1 MTVIVTASAKTM
13 KPPRKRKGSKGW
25 TTIRI
30 RLETETE
37 LKAMRKAGEPLN
49 NVIEHLLQQ
58 AKHPTKHS

>member
-1 MTVIVTASAKTM
+1 M

-49 NVIEHLLQQ
+49 NVIERLLLQQ
-58 AKHPTKHS
+58 VKHSTTSSKHS